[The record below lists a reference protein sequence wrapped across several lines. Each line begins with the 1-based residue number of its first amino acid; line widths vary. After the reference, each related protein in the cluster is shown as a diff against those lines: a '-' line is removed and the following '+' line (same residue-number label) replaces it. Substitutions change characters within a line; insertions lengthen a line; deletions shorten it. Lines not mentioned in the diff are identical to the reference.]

1 MTPEEKAVQEKIG
14 KKRIAKSAEKSIE
27 GIDSL
32 LESENVT
39 ESEKT
44 KLRRKRGQF
53 EELIKQIEAS

>member
-1 MTPEEKAVQEKIG
+1 MTPEEKAIQEKIG
-14 KKRIAKSAEKSIE
+14 KKRIAKSAERSIE